1 MVFDY
6 VYGLSYLCHKI
17 SLNLSRSYI
26 DSSNWIKNATINIIN
41 KYDGKCFQ
49 YAAKTPLIHK
59 IIWKNSQRI
68 SKLSFLEINII
79 GKEQIIHQEKMIR
92 KDLKKIMLLMFCII
106 KMINKII
113 IKFLVLV
120 SKHNSERK
128 NTNNSLN
135 DFQ

>member
-1 MVFDY
+1 
-6 VYGLSYLCHKI
+6 
-17 SLNLSRSYI
+17 
-26 DSSNWIKNATINIIN
+26 
-41 KYDGKCFQ
+41 
-49 YAAKTPLIHK
+49 
-59 IIWKNSQRI
+59 
-68 SKLSFLEINII
+68 
-79 GKEQIIHQEKMIR
+79 MIR
-92 KDLKKIMLLMFCII
+92 KDLKKIMLLIFCII